1 MDILLGHYNHSLVGC
16 QVHTVMFWH
25 LGFQEIQERHHSFT
39 VLLAF
44 LQDSGTRKAA
54 LLVQYVD
61 LHNDYVHDRRQ
72 HKTRFLEL
80 FQTFR

>member
-1 MDILLGHYNHSLVGC
+1 MVSGLPGKVLHGIML
-16 QVHTVMFWH
+16 
-25 LGFQEIQERHHSFT
+25 HHALF
-39 VLLAF
+39 
-44 LQDSGTRKAA
+44 QDSGTRKAA

>member
-1 MDILLGHYNHSLVGC
+1 ML
-16 QVHTVMFWH
+16 F
-25 LGFQEIQERHHSFT
+25 
-39 VLLAF
+39 AF

-80 FQTFR
+80 FQTF